1 MTSRVS
7 FGQAAQPL
15 IHWLLGAD
23 KHTRARVVG
32 VGLCTLVYS
41 LCCMAAWQGAQ
52 IGVVRPWAVPV
63 IGIVALPVN
72 LLVLVLVRSG
82 WSQRRAD
89 PSLMLPQNALALCT
103 ISFAYTTIGPDDRG
117 LVFVLLTLV
126 MVFGMYTHT
135 PRQTLIIGGGAI
147 ALLGGIMVVLTQVD
161 PAFYPPQ
168 SELIRFELLLGCMPV
183 LAYTAHKLAKWR
195 DRLKVQRA
203 ELTQALA
210 TVQHLATRDALTGL
224 VNRRHMQERLDEAV
238 QRLNRHGERFTVA
251 LIDLDHFKQ
260 INDRHGH
267 RVGDEALAAF
277 SQAAASVLR
286 DSDTLARWGGEEFLI
301 LFPDTQPEQ
310 ACIPLLRLQSLLVS
324 RAVSDWLPAL
334 LLSFSS
340 GLYLH
345 VASATLDHTL
355 ERADAALYEAK
366 RSGRNRVELA
376 PRLVVEAEPGC
387 TQREQVQRALDAH

>member
-1 MTSRVS
+1 
-7 FGQAAQPL
+7 L
-15 IHWLLGAD
+15 IHWILGSD
-23 KHTRARVVG
+23 KYMRSRVVG
-32 VGLCTLVYS
+32 VGLCTVVYC
-41 LCCMAAWQGAQ
+41 LCCLAAWQGAQ

-63 IGIVALPVN
+63 IGVVALPVN
-72 LLVLVLVRSG
+72 LLVLALVRSG
-82 WSQRRAD
+82 WSLRLPD

-135 PRQTLIIGGGAI
+135 PRQTLVIGGGAI
-147 ALLGGIMVVLTQVD
+147 ALLGGIMVVLTGVD

-183 LAYTAHKLAKWR
+183 LAFTAHKLAVWR

-210 TVQHLATRDALTGL
+210 TVQQLATRDALTGL

-238 QRLNRHGERFTVA
+238 QRLGRHGERFTVA

-260 INDRHGH
+260 INDQHGH

-277 SQAAASVLR
+277 SQAATSVLR
-286 DSDTLARWGGEEFLI
+286 DSDTLARWGGEEFLV

-310 ACIPLLRLQSLLVS
+310 ACIPLQRLQNLLVS
-324 RAVSDWLPAL
+324 TPVSAHEPGLRL
-334 LLSFSS
+334 KFSA
-340 GLYLH
+340 GLCLH

-366 RSGRNRVELA
+366 RSGRNRAVLA
-376 PRLVVEAEPGC
+376 PRLAIGSEPVC
-387 TQREQVQRALDAH
+387 SQPEQVQRALDAH